1 MITAYYDRVVKEE
14 LEKIF
19 TQRQKR
25 SVSDTNRVPSAV
37 LIPLYQKQG
46 RYYIVFIRRTE
57 SVKTHKGQI
66 SFPGGARDAND
77 RTLLHTAIRES
88 REEIGLRTKDIEV
101 IGEMDD
107 EITTT
112 SNYIVTPFVAMIPW
126 PYRFTKNKDEVAD
139 IIEVPINML
148 LEKGHLKANTETLDG
163 RPVESYTYYYQGKV
177 IWGATARILK
187 KLLDIIKGI
196 IQSEQSGT

>member
-88 REEIGLRTKDIEV
+88 REEVGLRTKDIEV